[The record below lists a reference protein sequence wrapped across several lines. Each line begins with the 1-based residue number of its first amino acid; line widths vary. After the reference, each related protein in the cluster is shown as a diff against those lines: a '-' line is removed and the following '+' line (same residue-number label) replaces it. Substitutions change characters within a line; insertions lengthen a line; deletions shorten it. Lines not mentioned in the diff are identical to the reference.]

1 MKRNFT
7 LSILKYNWGYSQ
19 STVNFCKLETITI
32 RWISSFRTTD
42 PIKNLTNIFLILT
55 VDPCENSPCKNEG
68 KCESDGGKF
77 SCECKK
83 GFTGKTCEIES
94 DYVTYRRNLQGFSIM
109 SVSTSYVVAV
119 ISYEFKMFL
128 PVCM

>member
-1 MKRNFT
+1 MQAWNHHYPVDIQ
-7 LSILKYNWGYSQ
+7 LSYNWPHKEFDVY
-19 STVNFCKLETITI
+19 I
-32 RWISSFRTTD
+32 
-42 PIKNLTNIFLILT
+42 PYIFT

-68 KCESDGGKF
+68 KCESDGGTF

-83 GFTGKTCEIES
+83 GFTGKTCEIEG
-94 DYVTYRRNLQGFSIM
+94 DYVTYLRNLQGFSIM

-119 ISYEFKMFL
+119 ISDEFKMFL